1 MPDVKNQ
8 WVEAKNNHSES
19 PKKRSFFWWEIN
31 EQTKDLLDFRYN
43 TQEEIDKLNEEMTTT
58 SDLDEMIRQSNNLDN
73 KKEDENIDNEE
84 NKNEEYL
91 KQKDEKEA
99 ESNLEQNLQSVD
111 ESLDN
116 VWTNNT
122 YDKKDED
129 KYDKPIEWEI
139 VDNPDMDIDAASA
152 RVAETYYCHQWHKED
167 GTKTVKERSDD
178 FLKMVDMLPFYG
190 E

>member
-43 TQEEIDKLNEEMTTT
+43 TQEEIDKLNEEMTTAT
-58 SDLDEMIRQSNNLDN
+58 DLDEMIRQSNNLDN

-116 VWTNNT
+116 DWTNNT
-122 YDKKDED
+122 YYK
-129 KYDKPIEWEI
+129 
-139 VDNPDMDIDAASA
+139 S
-152 RVAETYYCHQWHKED
+152 
-167 GTKTVKERSDD
+167 S
-178 FLKMVDMLPFYG
+178 
-190 E
+190 